1 VKVYA
6 TGEKGIIEPF
16 STAYAPQTKFL
27 VLIAVVVVLVPIAV
41 SVPLMVV
48 FVPPT
53 MICRVAALTLLMQL
67 VSPVVGLAAVST
79 VMLDGFV

>member
-1 VKVYA
+1 V
-6 TGEKGIIEPF
+6 I
-16 STAYAPQTKFL
+16 
-27 VLIAVVVVLVPIAV
+27 IAVVVVVVPVTV
-41 SVPLMVV
+41 SVPSMVV

-53 MICRVAALTLLMQL
+53 MIRRIAAFTLLMQL